1 MKKTYTTNISKAK
14 KEYNDEFISKLIVLK
29 KIGKTLNNLNIVWGL
44 SSSLV
49 LNNYNL
55 ADEFNDI
62 DIMVTKNDLPTLDMV
77 LSKLGKVLSKS
88 DNEIEGIYHTKHF
101 YRYNI
106 DGIYVEVMAE
116 LNIENNSGI
125 YRPDFDLNTLQNFM
139 LIDDI
144 KLPLVAIEQWF
155 IFYYLIPQKK
165 YKSKLIKDYFK
176 KNKSKRKDLLKKALK
191 KEIPNDLK
199 EEINYIIDNY

>member
-1 MKKTYTTNISKAK
+1 M
-14 KEYNDEFISKLIVLK
+14 DKLTILK
-29 KIGKTLNNLNIVWGL
+29 KIAKTLNKLNITWGL

-49 LNNYNL
+49 LKNYNL
-55 ADEFNDI
+55 ADDFNDI
-62 DIMVTKNDLPTLDMV
+62 DIMVSKDDLSKLDIA

-106 DGIYVEVMAE
+106 DGTSVEVMAD
-116 LNIENNSGI
+116 LDIENDKGI
-125 YRPDFDLNTLQNFM
+125 YKPDFDSNTIENFM

-144 KLPLVAIEQWF
+144 KLPLVALEQWF
-155 IFYYLIPQKK
+155 IFYYLIPQKR

-176 KNKSKRKDLLKKALK
+176 KNKSQRKDLLKKALT
-191 KEIPNDLK
+191 KEIPDNLK
-199 EEINYIIDNY
+199 EEINDIIKNY